1 MMRWRKWKHTVVRFI
16 YNMSSGTIF
25 LEMYI
30 INLRATT
37 RKKKQ
42 RGIANKPTVKIKTKP
57 FKQKIQ
63 LTG

>member
-16 YNMSSGTIF
+16 YNMSSGIII

-37 RKKKQ
+37 KKKKK

-63 LTG
+63 LIG

>member
-16 YNMSSGTIF
+16 YNMSSGIII

-37 RKKKQ
+37 KKKKKKK
-42 RGIANKPTVKIKTKP
+42 RCS
-57 FKQKIQ
+57 
-63 LTG
+63 